1 MFNLSPKNDKFFEL
15 FISFSQVIS
24 EAANALHAFVKDP
37 HGAVEKFENLRDI
50 EHKGDDKVHKILEE
64 LNNSFI
70 TPIDREDIYVIAKS
84 LDDVVDNV
92 EEAAGRYMMFN
103 VKESRDKALVLSS
116 NIVKASKEVEQL
128 MLEFKKL
135 KNSNELKSRIVEIN
149 RIENDCDI
157 IFREAMRE
165 LFNGT
170 TKEVDIIIWKDIFET
185 LEGAVDACEKLAN
198 VIEGVVMK
206 HV

>member
-37 HGAVEKFENLRDI
+37 NGAVEKFENLRDI
-50 EHKGDDKVHKILEE
+50 EHKGDEKVHKILEE

-70 TPIDREDIYVIAKS
+70 TPIDREDIYLIAKS

-128 MLEFKKL
+128 MFEFKKM

-165 LFNGT
+165 LFNGN
-170 TKEVDIIIWKDIFET
+170 TKEVEIIIWKDIFET

-198 VIEGVVMK
+198 AIEGVVMK